1 MTIKTNRVYLEGS
14 GPDFPEDFQFSIV
27 SDETIA
33 KYVYPK
39 NGEIQG
45 LDDDRIEEIK
55 ALIYKNGEPKTSDDW
70 NNIALY
76 GINGSIFDGPEYKSL
91 KEAISSE
98 TLELDK
104 SKELSDDL
112 NNEDQE
118 ESDDYSLIIDDSEG
132 EK

>member
-1 MTIKTNRVYLEGS
+1 
-14 GPDFPEDFQFSIV
+14 
-27 SDETIA
+27 
-33 KYVYPK
+33 
-39 NGEIQG
+39 
-45 LDDDRIEEIK
+45 
-55 ALIYKNGEPKTSDDW
+55 
-70 NNIALY
+70 
-76 GINGSIFDGPEYKSL
+76 L